1 MLNKIIKKYFQ
12 TLVYFYAHLN
22 HRIFVVLFLSIL
34 IGVLDGLGLTMFLPL
49 LQIANDSS
57 AIDPES
63 LGKLSFII
71 DFIEYTGIGLNMIAI
86 LIFMLFF
93 FYSKGVAQ
101 YIFGV
106 YKVNVLQGFITRL
119 RLKMLSGLKGL
130 SYKYF
135 VTADVGR
142 IQNTLTGEVSRVV
155 KAYTSYFKAFQYGI
169 MVTVY
174 MVFAFAID
182 AQFALLVSVGGILT
196 NFLYKSLYKNTKD
209 TSRKLTGD
217 SNDFQS
223 LIIQKIASFK
233 YLKATGSLDKYGN
246 KLSSSIWDIENSN
259 KKIGKLGALLI
270 AGKEPILVTV
280 VVVIIYIQTS
290 LLGSPLEPIL
300 ISLVFFYRALIYL
313 MQMQVE
319 YNGFLGVSGSLENMS
334 EFEKELLE
342 NKETPGKKVINEP
355 VEEMKL
361 SSVSFYYNKT
371 CVLQNIDLTVKKHET
386 VAFVGESGSGKTT
399 LVNILSGLFP
409 VETGEYKING
419 SNANELNMGTFQG
432 KIGYITQDSVIFN
445 DTLYNNVSFWAE
457 LTEENIQKFWIAIK
471 KAALLDF
478 TESLPL
484 KENEILGNN
493 GINLSGGQKQRISI
507 ARELYKD
514 VEILILDEATSAL
527 DSETEKAIQQ
537 NIDDLKGQY
546 TILIVAHRMSTIKN
560 ADRIVVMK
568 NGKISKINSFENLI
582 GESPYFK
589 KLVELQEI

>member
-1 MLNKIIKKYFQ
+1 MLKKIIKKYFQ
-12 TLVYFYAHLN
+12 TLVYFYAHLK

-57 AIDPES
+57 SIDPES

-71 DFIEYTGIGLNMIAI
+71 DFIEYTGIGLNIIAI

-93 FYSKGVAQ
+93 FYMKGVVQ

-106 YKVNVLQGFITRL
+106 YKVDVLQGFVTRL
-119 RLKMLSGLKGL
+119 RLKMLSGLKSL

-142 IQNTLTGEVSRVV
+142 IQNTLTGEVTRVV

-217 SNDFQS
+217 TNDFQS
-223 LIIQKIASFK
+223 LIIQKVASFK
-233 YLKATGSLDKYGN
+233 YLKATGSLNKYGY

-259 KKIGKLGALLI
+259 KRIGKLGALLV

-290 LLGSPLEPIL
+290 ILGSPLEPIL

-319 YNGFLGVSGSLENMS
+319 YNAFLGVSGSLENMS

-419 SNANELNMGTFQG
+419 SNSNELNMGTFQG

-546 TILIVAHRMSTIKN
+546 TILIIAHRMSTIKN

-568 NGKISKINSFENLI
+568 NGKISNINSFQNLI

>member
-1 MLNKIIKKYFQ
+1 MLKNIIKKHFQ
-12 TLVYFYAHLN
+12 SLVYFYAHLK
-22 HRIFVVLFLSIL
+22 HRIFVVLILSIL
-34 IGVLDGLGLTMFLPL
+34 IGILDGLGLTMFLPL

-57 AIDPES
+57 SIDPDS

-71 DFIEYTGIGLNMIAI
+71 DFIEYTGIGLNLIAI

-93 FYSKGVAQ
+93 FYSKGVVQ

-119 RLKMLSGLKGL
+119 RLKMLSGLQGL

-135 VTADVGR
+135 VMADAGR
-142 IQNTLTGEVSRVV
+142 IQNTLTGEVARVA
-155 KAYTSYFKAFQYGI
+155 KAFTSYFKAFQYGI

-174 MVFAFAID
+174 MLFAFSID
-182 AQFALLVSVGGILT
+182 AQFALLVSVGGLLT
-196 NFLYKSLYKNTKD
+196 NFLYKSLYKNTKV

-223 LIIQKIASFK
+223 LIIQKVSNFK
-233 YLKATGSLDKYGN
+233 YLKATGSLGKYGD
-246 KLSSSIWDIENSN
+246 KLSSSILDIENSN
-259 KKIGKLGALLI
+259 KKIGKLGALLV

-280 VVVIIYIQTS
+280 VVIIIYIQTS
-290 LLGSPLEPIL
+290 ILGSPLEPIL

-319 YNGFLGVSGSLENMS
+319 YNAFLAVSGSLENMS
-334 EFEKELLE
+334 RFEKELLE
-342 NKETPGKKVINEP
+342 NKETPGKNVINEP
-355 VEEMKL
+355 VKEMKL
-361 SSVSFYYNKT
+361 SSVSFYYNNT
-371 CVLQNIDLTVKKHET
+371 CVLQNIDLTVNKHET
-386 VAFVGESGSGKTT
+386 LAFVGESGSGKTT

-409 VETGEYKING
+409 VETGEYRING
-419 SNANELNMGTFQG
+419 SNANGLNMDAFQG

-445 DTLYNNVSFWAE
+445 DTLFNNVSFWAPP
-457 LTEENIQKFWIAIK
+457 TEENIQKFWIAIK

-478 TESLPL
+478 AESLPL

-537 NIDDLKGQY
+537 NIDELKGQY
-546 TILIVAHRMSTIKN
+546 TILIVAHRISTIKN
-560 ADRIVVMK
+560 ADRIVVVK
-568 NGKISKINSFENLI
+568 NGKISNINSFDNLI